1 MNTHHGSFRTG
12 TGEPLVLIHG
22 FSGIPGIWAPI
33 VGRLEDQGFDVLGV
47 TLTGHAGGPSLAD
60 GVPASMGALVDQ
72 VESEMDAAGFETAH
86 IAGNSLG
93 GWIALEL
100 ANRGRARSVA
110 ALAPAGGWEVG
121 SREEKRLKGLFTR
134 SHAMTQRGLPHMQKL
149 VSRPRL
155 RRLVLGQVMTRGD
168 RLTPAEAL
176 AIVQGAAD
184 CEIYFDL
191 MEAILRDGPPR
202 EFPHVECPVMLVWGS
217 KDRIL
222 PVKRYSA
229 RMRELVPS
237 ARWVEHQGLGHC
249 PMGDDPE
256 LISRTIAEFAHAA
269 ASAPAVQAVG

>member
-1 MNTHHGSFRTG
+1 MNTYGSFRTG

-33 VGRLEDQGFDVLGV
+33 VGRLEDHGFDVLGV
-47 TLTGHAGGPSLAD
+47 TLTGHAGGTSLPE
-60 GVPASMGALVDQ
+60 GTPASMGALVDQ

-100 ANRGRARSVA
+100 ANRGRARSVV
-110 ALAPAGGWEVG
+110 ALAPAGGWDVG

-134 SHAMTQRGLPHMQKL
+134 NHAITQRTLPYMEKL
-149 VSRPRL
+149 VARPRL
-155 RRLVLGQVMTRGD
+155 RRMVLGQVMSRGD
-168 RLTPAEAL
+168 RVTPSEAL

-202 EFPHVECPVMLVWGS
+202 EFAGVECPVLLVWGS
-217 KDRIL
+217 KDRVL

-229 RMRELVPS
+229 RMRQLVPS
-237 ARWVEHQGLGHC
+237 ARWVDLPGLGHC

-256 LISRTIAEFAHAA
+256 LVSRTIAEFAHAA
-269 ASAPAVQAVG
+269 AGAAAAQPVG